1 MKTECIYVDENHQ
14 ERILYIDEL
23 VTIEYSNDEI
33 HYMNND
39 SRLFREV
46 RRASRE
52 HRLFCT
58 CKPARVCRRRPRA
71 EPQNPPVKSH
81 PANPINPG
89 LQTPPNHT
97 ARTL

>member
-1 MKTECIYVDENHQ
+1 MKTECIYVDDDRR

-23 VTIEYSNDEI
+23 VTVEYSNDEI

-52 HRLFCT
+52 HRSAPAAAGET
-58 CKPARVCRRRPRA
+58 CSLSPGTSPPQHTVFSEIIWTPQTQTAATTRA
-71 EPQNPPVKSH
+71 P
-81 PANPINPG
+81 
-89 LQTPPNHT
+89 
-97 ARTL
+97 

>member
-23 VTIEYSNDEI
+23 VTVEYVNDEI
-33 HYMNND
+33 HYMNNN

-52 HRLFCT
+52 HRLF
-58 CKPARVCRRRPRA
+58 A
-71 EPQNPPVKSH
+71 PVAAKAICS
-81 PANPINPG
+81 
-89 LQTPPNHT
+89 
-97 ARTL
+97 

>member
-1 MKTECIYVDENHQ
+1 MKTECIYVDDDRR

-23 VTIEYSNDEI
+23 VTVEYSNDEI

-58 CKPARVCRRRPRA
+58 CGCGGNLQLVAGDKSTPQHTVFSEIIWTPQTQTAATTRA
-71 EPQNPPVKSH
+71 P
-81 PANPINPG
+81 
-89 LQTPPNHT
+89 
-97 ARTL
+97 